1 MRVLTTLVMVFACLL
16 SGSGAYANGD
26 AAAGK
31 AAFETLCAPCHTTE
45 AGKNGFGPSLAGVFG
60 RHSGSLAGYK
70 FSTAMANAGLTW
82 DAPTLDAFL
91 TNTTAKVPGTNMQ
104 FAVPDAT
111 QRGNV
116 IAYLET
122 LGSAPAAAEAPS
134 PAAPLVTGPTTQE
147 LLRASDDRQNW
158 VHPNKDYQGQRY
170 VPSTQITAANAA
182 QLRPVCIYRS
192 VQVGATQSD
201 LLLYRQVMY
210 FTINEST
217 VAIDAQDCRPRWMKT
232 WKLEGDVLS
241 KTNRGVALKDGRL
254 IRGTPDGYLIALN
267 MADGSLLWSRKIA
280 DAKSGQ
286 YLAAPPLIFEDRII
300 YGPAGA
306 DWGGRNWIGAFSLE
320 TGEPL
325 WRFNLIPD
333 DGEPGAETWQDPA
346 ARAHGGGSIWT
357 PLALNAKEGVLYVPV
372 GNPSPDFYRAAR
384 PGDNLYTNSVV
395 ALDVRTGKLL
405 WFHQFGPADQYDR
418 DLSQVSP
425 LFSAS
430 VNGKPRDLIAISGKD
445 GLMRVLDRADQQQL
459 YQLTITSRTD
469 SAVEPTVEGVHTCPG
484 LLGGMEWN
492 GPAYSRLRHTLYV
505 GTVDWC
511 GTIRKAA
518 QPPQFT
524 LYSHYYGGAI
534 TPDPADQSRG
544 WLRAVDAATGK
555 ERWVRQW
562 PTPLVAAVTV
572 TAGGVLFTGDLN
584 DNFVALDANTGRTL
598 YTFNTGGSVGG
609 GVISYE
615 LNGKQYVAAT
625 SGAISGFFGGNGT
638 SAVVIFAL
646 P

>member
-1 MRVLTTLVMVFACLL
+1 M
-16 SGSGAYANGD
+16 
-26 AAAGK
+26 
-31 AAFETLCAPCHTTE
+31 
-45 AGKNGFGPSLAGVFG
+45 
-60 RHSGSLAGYK
+60 
-70 FSTAMANAGLTW
+70 
-82 DAPTLDAFL
+82 
-91 TNTTAKVPGTNMQ
+91 
-104 FAVPDAT
+104 
-111 QRGNV
+111 
-116 IAYLET
+116 
-122 LGSAPAAAEAPS
+122 
-134 PAAPLVTGPTTQE
+134 
-147 LLRASDDRQNW
+147 
-158 VHPNKDYQGQRY
+158 
-170 VPSTQITAANAA
+170 
-182 QLRPVCIYRS
+182 
-192 VQVGATQSD
+192 
-201 LLLYRQVMY
+201 
-210 FTINEST
+210 
-217 VAIDAQDCRPRWMKT
+217 
-232 WKLEGDVLS
+232 LS
-241 KTNRGVALKDGRL
+241 KANRGVALKDGRL

-286 YLAAPPLIFEDRII
+286 YLSAPPLIFEDRII

-306 DWGGRNWIGAFSLE
+306 DWGGKNWVGAFKLE

-333 DGEPGAETWQDPA
+333 DGEPGAETWQNPA

-357 PLALNAKEGVLYVPV
+357 PLALNAQQGVLYVPA

-425 LFSAS
+425 LFRTS
-430 VNGKPRDLIAISGKD
+430 VGGKPRDLIAISGKD
-445 GLMRVLDRADQQQL
+445 GLMRVLDRESHEQL
-459 YQLTITSRTD
+459 YELTITTRTN
-469 SAVEPTVEGVHTCPG
+469 ANVEPTVEGVHTCPG

-492 GPAYSRLRHTLYV
+492 GPAYSHPTHTLYV

-511 GTIRKAA
+511 GTISKSA
-518 QPPQFT
+518 QPPEWT
-524 LYSHYYGGAI
+524 LRAHYYGGKI
-534 TPDPADQSRG
+534 TPDPVEQSRG

-562 PTPLVAAVTV
+562 PTPLVAGVTV
-572 TAGGVLFTGDLN
+572 TAGGVLFTGDLK

-615 LNGKQYVAAT
+615 LKGKQYVAAT
-625 SGAISGFFGGNGT
+625 SGAISAFFGGNGS

>member
-1 MRVLTTLVMVFACLL
+1 MRALTRIAMVFACLL
-16 SGSGAYANGD
+16 SGTGAYADGDPANGKTAFD
-26 AAAGK
+26 ASCSA
-31 AAFETLCAPCHTTE
+31 CHTTE

-60 RHSGSLAGYK
+60 RRSGSLAGYN

-104 FAVPDAT
+104 FAVPDPT
-111 QRGNV
+111 QRANL

-122 LGSAPAAAEAPS
+122 LGPAPAAAVTPS
-134 PAAPLVTGPTTQE
+134 QAVPLITGPTTEE
-147 LLRASDDRQNW
+147 LLRAADDRQNW
-158 VHPNKDYQGQRY
+158 LHPNKDYQGQRY
-170 VPSTQITAANAA
+170 VPSTQITVANAA
-182 QLRPVCIYRS
+182 QLRPVCIFRS
-192 VQVGATQSD
+192 TQVGATQTD
-201 LLLYRQVMY
+201 LLVYRQVMY
-210 FTINEST
+210 ATGDEST
-217 VAIDAQDCRPRWMKT
+217 VAINAQDCRPLWMKT
-232 WKLEGDVLS
+232 WKLQGDVLS
-241 KTNRGVALKDGRL
+241 KANRGVALKDGRL

-286 YLAAPPLIFEDRII
+286 YLSAPPLIFEDRII

-306 DWGGRNWIGAFSLE
+306 DWGGKNWVGAFKLE

-333 DGEPGAETWQDPA
+333 DGEPGAETWQNPA

-357 PLALNAKEGVLYVPV
+357 PLALNAQQGVLYVPV

-395 ALDVRTGKLL
+395 ALDVRTGKLF

-425 LFSAS
+425 LFRTS
-430 VNGKPRDLIAISGKD
+430 VGGKPRDLIAISRKD
-445 GLMRVLDRADQQQL
+445 GLMRVLDRESHEQL
-459 YQLTITSRTD
+459 YELTITSRTNA
-469 SAVEPTVEGVHTCPG
+469 SVEPTVEGVHTCPG

-492 GPAYSRLRHTLYV
+492 GPAYSHLTHTLYV

-511 GTIRKAA
+511 GTISKSA
-518 QPPQFT
+518 QPPEWT
-524 LYSHYYGGAI
+524 LHAHYYGGKI
-534 TPDPADQSRG
+534 TPDPVEQSRG

-562 PTPLVAAVTV
+562 PTPLVAGVTV
-572 TAGGVLFTGDLN
+572 TAGGVLFTGDLK

-615 LNGKQYVAAT
+615 LKGKQYVAAT